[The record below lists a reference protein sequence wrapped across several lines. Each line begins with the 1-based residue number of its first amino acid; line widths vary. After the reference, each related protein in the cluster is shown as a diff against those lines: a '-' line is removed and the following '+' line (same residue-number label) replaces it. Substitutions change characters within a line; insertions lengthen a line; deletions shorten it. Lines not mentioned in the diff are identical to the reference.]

1 MINADRSGGRALPLA
16 RAYRRV
22 KPLGARLLPI
32 RPACTEISN
41 APRPIWGATETL
53 PAETLES
60 RHVGSPKQNRRCDII
75 HPSVCKPPIS
85 LLGLL
90 SLLLTAHPWLS
101 FRYFPPFELRLR
113 FLRCHDCEPSPSVMV
128 RGGSIKF
135 FPGSWDRDFSRGVGF
150 FGEGGGGDSI
160 SQLFLDYVVLY
171 VYIYSII
178 IIILV
183 FWCCIIY
190 YLVCTCIFKNVRY
203 VYV

>member
-135 FPGSWDRDFSRGVGF
+135 FQGAGIGISRGG
-150 FGEGGGGDSI
+150 
-160 SQLFLDYVVLY
+160 
-171 VYIYSII
+171 
-178 IIILV
+178 LV
-183 FWCCIIY
+183 FLEKGEEVIRYRNFSLIMLYCMCIYI
-190 YLVCTCIFKNVRY
+190 
-203 VYV
+203 